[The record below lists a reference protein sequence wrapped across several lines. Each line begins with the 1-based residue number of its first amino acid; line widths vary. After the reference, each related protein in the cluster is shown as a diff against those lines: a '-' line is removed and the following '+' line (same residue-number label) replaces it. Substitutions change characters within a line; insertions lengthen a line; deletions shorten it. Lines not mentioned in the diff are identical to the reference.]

1 MDKSNLELLKEA
13 ISEGVSRRFDRM
25 AAEYTEE
32 IVCSDKH
39 TLAMRTIVYGK
50 AETKRPWSPRTRRI
64 IAILIAAALLLTSC
78 GIIFRNEI
86 REMIKEVYDLFIA
99 ITYSDEDAGGAVIE
113 DVYSLSYVPDGYQ
126 LEEELITPLC
136 TQYEYKNNNNDYLW
150 FEQKILDGTDFYVD
164 NEKGYVKI
172 DTIQGYEIFYR
183 YYNEKHVYV
192 WNDGEYSLFIQ
203 STIELPDS
211 EIVLIIEGLT
221 TK

>member
-86 REMIKEVYDLFIA
+86 REMINEFFIMLSFDGDEAATIDEVYEL
-99 ITYSDEDAGGAVIE
+99 G
-113 DVYSLSYVPDGYQ
+113 YVPEGYQ
-126 LEEELITPLC
+126 LEKEINSSLGVR
-136 TQYEYKNNNNDYLW
+136 YKYMNANGDYIW
-150 FEQKILDGTDFYVD
+150 FEQKTLGGTGVVVD
-164 NEKGYVKI
+164 NENGYTQINIV
-172 DTIQGYEIFYR
+172 QNYEIYYR
-183 YYNEKHVYV
+183 YTDEKHIYV
-192 WNDGEYSLFIQ
+192 WNDGKYSLFIK

-211 EIVLIIEGLT
+211 EIVLVIEGLT

>member
-86 REMIKEVYDLFIA
+86 REMINEFFIMLSFDGDEAATIDEVYEL
-99 ITYSDEDAGGAVIE
+99 G
-113 DVYSLSYVPDGYQ
+113 YVPEGYQ
-126 LEEELITPLC
+126 LEKEIINPLS
-136 TQYEYKNNNNDYLW
+136 TRYTFKNNKDDYIW
-150 FEQKILDGTDFYVD
+150 FEQRTIDGTNFYVD

-172 DTIQGYEIFYR
+172 DTIQSYEIFYR

-211 EIVLIIEGLT
+211 EIILIIEGLT